1 MKVKLMKIYSS
12 ACLTSLLVLAMSS
25 VAQAKMSVNK
35 AQECQAVLDFT
46 IERVESVAKYDA
58 AKVKTVTKGLRAY
71 EAFLQSE
78 HVEPG
83 LLEFTGGDKKAA
95 AEYQKQIDAYK
106 AQLVT
111 GLKAKHPQE
120 RIFTDQAVAIN
131 NCYTAA
137 PMGDDKLKMMTD
149 SVQGIVALAQQ
160 G

>member
-1 MKVKLMKIYSS
+1 MKLYAS
-12 ACLTSLLVLAMSS
+12 ASLAILLVTASS
-25 VAQAKMSVNK
+25 LTAEAKMSVNQ

-46 IERVESVAKYDA
+46 IERVESVGKYNKAD
-58 AKVKTVTKGLRAY
+58 VKTVTKGLRAY

-78 HVEPG
+78 HVTPA
-83 LLEFTGGDKKAA
+83 LMVFTKGDQKAA
-95 AEYQKQIDAYK
+95 ADYQIQIDAYK
-106 AQLVT
+106 AQIVN

-137 PMGDDKLKMMTD
+137 PMSDDKLQMMTD
-149 SVQGIVALAQQ
+149 AVQGIVVLAKQ

>member
-1 MKVKLMKIYSS
+1 MIQNKIFKT
-12 ACLTSLLVLAMSS
+12 AAVLALTTLT
-25 VAQAKMSVNK
+25 ALPAHAKMSVNK
-35 AQECQAVLDFT
+35 AQECQAVLEFT
-46 IERVESVAKYDA
+46 IERVKSVKKYDKA
-58 AKVKTVTKGLRAY
+58 DVKTVVKGLKAY
-71 EAFLQSE
+71 EAFLQTDL
-78 HVEPG
+78 VNPG

-95 AEYQKQIDAYK
+95 AEYQKQIDTYK

-111 GLKAKHPQE
+111 AFKAKHPQD

-137 PMGDDKLKMMTD
+137 PMGDDKLQMMTD